1 MFKIGICD
9 DNRELCNWLDQLIWE
24 YGKQNKIQ
32 LDIEVFYSGED
43 LCNYIQTEDSFH
55 LLFLD
60 IELEDMDGIQVGDLI
75 RNKLNDPDT
84 EIVYISG
91 EPEYAMELFN
101 KHPLDFL
108 IKPLKEDDIIAKV
121 RQALDKWGRDS
132 SFFYF
137 KIGAETHRVKCHEIL
152 YFESNGRK
160 INLTTSQGSFEF
172 YGKLSEIKE
181 QLPQQFMQI
190 HKSFIVN
197 FDKVVKY
204 DRDFVTMNNDMVV
217 KIGKTYRSEYEERV
231 KKRAYNRGTQK

>member
-9 DNRELCNWLDQLIWE
+9 DNRELCNWLDQLIWG
-24 YGKQNKIQ
+24 YGRQNKIQ
-32 LDIEVFYSGED
+32 LDVEVFYSGEA
-43 LCNYIQTEDSFH
+43 LCDYIQTEDFFQ

-60 IELEDMDGIQVGDLI
+60 IELENMDGIHVGDLI

-91 EPEYAMELFN
+91 NSEYAMGLFN

-121 RQALDKWGRDS
+121 RQVLDKWGRDS
-132 SFFYF
+132 SFFHF
-137 KIGAETHRVKCHEIL
+137 KIGAETHRIKCHEIL
-152 YFESNGRK
+152 YLESNGRK
-160 INLTTSQGSFEF
+160 INLTASQGSFEF
-172 YGKLSEIKE
+172 YGKLSEIQE
-181 QLPQQFMQI
+181 QLPQQFLQI

-204 DRDFVTMNNDMVV
+204 DRDFITMVNNKML
-217 KIGKTYRSEYEERV
+217 KIGKTYRGEYEERL
-231 KKRAYNRGTQK
+231 KQKSHQKGAPK